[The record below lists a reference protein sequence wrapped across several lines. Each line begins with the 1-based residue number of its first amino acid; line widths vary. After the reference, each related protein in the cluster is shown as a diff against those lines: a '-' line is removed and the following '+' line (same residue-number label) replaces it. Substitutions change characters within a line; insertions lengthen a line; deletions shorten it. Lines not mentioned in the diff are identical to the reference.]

1 VIHHITQP
9 IDQANSYYYN
19 SYHYY
24 HWFDAMVYHPP
35 IGKHSW
41 NITTTTTTTTST
53 TIPLSWHQNVRSRR
67 YVSNHHHHHHHHAIH
82 NREQNQKR
90 NRIWGITFANSF
102 VVPSSLQPLSLYRQH
117 SKPTVVSFT
126 TQVNWNRHLQNW
138 MYRIFSKPKDDDTTI
153 REAKESVVTTTT
165 CSSILNNQQQHQPIN
180 NNHTA
185 TVSTNDENGSDT
197 SIDTNSNDCV
207 GTEQYVTKTKKKKKK
222 MVSFPPLPT
231 ANDFPTWSYESRDYF
246 HYELIHQ
253 STKSS
258 ARVGRIH
265 TPHGIID
272 TPAFVAVATNAA
284 LKGIDF
290 QQFYTPICTS
300 SDSISTTTTTNSPD
314 FTSTKA
320 SSSSSSSQLIFC
332 NTYHLMI
339 QPGAEIIGAAGG
351 IHAFTKRR
359 TGPFITDSGG
369 FQVFSLA
376 YGSVAEDLATKGE
389 LKRSNKKIS
398 STKDNN
404 SNNHRGQLDGA
415 DAVQVTEDGV
425 IFRSYRDGSK
435 LLLTPE
441 TTVQAQKLI
450 GADIIIPL
458 DELPG
463 YYVNRERLV
472 ESVARTHRW
481 EARSLQEH
489 LKNVQQQAMYC
500 VIHGGMD
507 YELRKESVDYLT
519 SLPFDGYG
527 IGGSL
532 GNGRTELQE
541 LLTWLMPM
549 FNNHTDPRVVA
560 KPRHLLGIAD
570 EESIRNAVLH
580 GIDTFDSCYPT
591 RLGRHGTVLTRN
603 GTVKLQSGIH
613 ARSFNVKIDDACTC
627 TTCQTYD
634 RAYLCHL
641 FKANEPIATT
651 LAATHNLHYMYDL
664 MAQLRQDILDDKI

>member
-1 VIHHITQP
+1 MNVSWYHCSTWITTALANHNIRIQIP
-9 IDQANSYYYN
+9 SLVTYANSLVLRQPQLRQQKVSLTPNKVKIN
-19 SYHYY
+19 SHFKT
-24 HWFDAMVYHPP
+24 WM
-35 IGKHSW
+35 
-41 NITTTTTTTTST
+41 
-53 TIPLSWHQNVRSRR
+53 
-67 YVSNHHHHHHHHAIH
+67 
-82 NREQNQKR
+82 
-90 NRIWGITFANSF
+90 NRIEREEELESKVSVAITID
-102 VVPSSLQPLSLYRQH
+102 PQ
-117 SKPTVVSFT
+117 
-126 TQVNWNRHLQNW
+126 
-138 MYRIFSKPKDDDTTI
+138 
-153 REAKESVVTTTT
+153 
-165 CSSILNNQQQHQPIN
+165 QQQHPSCDMTGIN
-180 NNHTA
+180 TTYSEKPA
-185 TVSTNDENGSDT
+185 VEVVEEVSINDT
-197 SIDTNSNDCV
+197 FIARR
-207 GTEQYVTKTKKKKKK
+207 TKTKKKNQQYP
-222 MVSFPPLPT
+222 FPPLQIAT
-231 ANDFPTWSYESRDYF
+231 DFPDWSYEPRDYF
-246 HYELIHQ
+246 RYELIHQ
-253 STKSS
+253 STKSN

-290 QQFYTPICTS
+290 QQFDAVTTQTT
-300 SDSISTTTTTNSPD
+300 STTSD
-314 FTSTKA
+314 DDDGVAKHSTPK
-320 SSSSSSSQLIFC
+320 SSQLIFC

-339 QPGAEIIGAAGG
+339 QPGADVIGAAGG
-351 IHAFTKRR
+351 VHEFTKRR
-359 TGPFITDSGG
+359 NGPFITDSGG

-376 YGSVAEDLATKGE
+376 YGSVAEDLASKGE
-389 LKRSNKKIS
+389 LKRSKKGS
-398 STKDNN
+398 KDSN
-404 SNNHRGQLDGA
+404 NNHRGQLDGA

-425 IFRSYRDGSK
+425 IFRSYRDGNK

-489 LKNVQQQAMYC
+489 LKDVKQQAMYC

-549 FNNHTDPRVVA
+549 FNNNKDTRVVS

-570 EESIRNAVLH
+570 EESIRNSIPH

-603 GTVKLQSGIH
+603 GSVKLQSGIH

-664 MAQLRQDILDDKI
+664 MAQLRQDILDSKI